1 MSQEKVQM
9 TLGLT
14 MMFINKTPKAKAP
27 FMKEKK
33 NVLKIKN
40 FCSAKVTSNRMKRQD
55 TEQEKNLCIVSRL
68 QVQPCEKLE
77 EKIFA
82 KHILDLKKNSI
93 QNTQRKL
100 KTQQ

>member
-1 MSQEKVQM
+1 M

-14 MMFINKTPKAKAP
+14 IMLFINTTPKAKAP

-33 NVLKIKN
+33 KCTQIKN

-55 TEQEKNLCIVSRL
+55 TEQENNLCIVSGL

-82 KHILDLKKNSI
+82 KRILDLKK
-93 QNTQRKL
+93 QYPKHTK
-100 KTQQ
+100 KT